1 LAPTSTLKCTSGYL
15 LRHDQVLD
23 AADGNQPMQKDVPPP
38 RTGIGSRAQPAP
50 SDDEGADISQ
60 PQIIERKPAAQDPP
74 QLPAWLRPFI
84 SFWIKINNDWIFN
97 LAGLLAYNL
106 LMTVFPILLVLLAA
120 AGVIVGSLSPSAQ
133 EAFEEW
139 IAAAFPGEVGT
150 VIVHELVVTLT
161 QSVGLLLLVGLFGA
175 FIAGSRLFITLENC
189 FGIVFRLRG
198 RGPVAQNVMAAG
210 MLLVYLMLVPLVFLG
225 TLIPPL
231 LAAILPDQ
239 GHGAWAQRLIAAAH
253 PLLSLTVT
261 ALAVSVI
268 YLFVPHRPVHWRTW
282 REIWRGAVVAAAL
295 LLLYEAFFPWYR
307 EHFVH
312 VDNYGSIGAFV
323 IVILLFFYYLGLI
336 LLLGAEINSWTVGQR
351 ETAADLPGMLHAIQ
365 AHRTLRGA
373 AGPTAGEPQEEMQR
387 HHPSRLRR
395 HLSQVASRLH
405 IGHRNADKPNAL
417 A

>member
-1 LAPTSTLKCTSGYL
+1 
-15 LRHDQVLD
+15 
-23 AADGNQPMQKDVPPP
+23 MQKDVPPP

-175 FIAGSRLFITLENC
+175 FIAGSRLFDC
-189 FGIVFRLRG
+189 GARG
-198 RGPVAQNVMAAG
+198 RRHRAGGDSGGGERAARCADS
-210 MLLVYLMLVPLVFLG
+210 LRSHVR
-225 TLIPPL
+225 
-231 LAAILPDQ
+231 AA
-239 GHGAWAQRLIAAAH
+239 
-253 PLLSLTVT
+253 
-261 ALAVSVI
+261 
-268 YLFVPHRPVHWRTW
+268 
-282 REIWRGAVVAAAL
+282 RGA
-295 LLLYEAFFPWYR
+295 
-307 EHFVH
+307 
-312 VDNYGSIGAFV
+312 GGA
-323 IVILLFFYYLGLI
+323 G
-336 LLLGAEINSWTVGQR
+336 G
-351 ETAADLPGMLHAIQ
+351 D
-365 AHRTLRGA
+365 
-373 AGPTAGEPQEEMQR
+373 
-387 HHPSRLRR
+387 
-395 HLSQVASRLH
+395 
-405 IGHRNADKPNAL
+405 
-417 A
+417 